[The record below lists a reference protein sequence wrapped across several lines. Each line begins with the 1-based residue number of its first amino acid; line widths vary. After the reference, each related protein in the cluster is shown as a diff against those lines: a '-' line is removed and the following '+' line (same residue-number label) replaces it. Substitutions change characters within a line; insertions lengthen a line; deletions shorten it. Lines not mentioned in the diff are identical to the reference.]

1 MNTKEEI
8 LEKHCPSM
16 NNLYLDNQG
25 RNFRDRIIKAME
37 EYASQ
42 QTAELREENEK
53 LEYSQHAVES
63 HVKNLQR
70 IADLELELS
79 DFKALVKQMRDQRNH
94 IVNRP
99 IFSRAPESEYRKL
112 QTLETQVDKYLES

>member
-42 QTAELREENEK
+42 QTAEATALLLNSVSKEQFIE
-53 LEYSQHAVES
+53 
-63 HVKNLQR
+63 LQK
-70 IADLELELS
+70 ELS
-79 DFKALVKQMRDQRNH
+79 DFKALVKKMRGMQSPKHGTITNKKYEQQQFD
-94 IVNRP
+94 
-99 IFSRAPESEYRKL
+99 
-112 QTLETQVDKYLES
+112 LETQVDKYLQE

>member
-1 MNTKEEI
+1 MKTKEEI

-42 QTAELREENEK
+42 QTAEKDRE
-53 LEYSQHAVES
+53 
-63 HVKNLQR
+63 
-70 IADLELELS
+70 IADLKEQLKRHLPE
-79 DFKALVKQMRDQRNH
+79 DCVRQWDEVKFCDVRQGDGWQCKRCAN
-94 IVNRP
+94 
-99 IFSRAPESEYRKL
+99 
-112 QTLETQVDKYLES
+112 